1 VSVIRQKK
9 EEFIKELNKDFNN
22 YESFYLVDFV
32 NMSVSKAIELRR
44 ELRKNSY
51 VFKVVKNRLALRAL
65 KEDFP
70 EELKEQFTGPTALA
84 FAPEDP
90 VGLARLIKDFSIK
103 HKLLKV
109 KAGIVEGR
117 YLPSEDFHTVANLSS
132 REDLLARL
140 GFLMAYPLTQLLKTW
155 QAPFSSLGNML
166 SQLKS
171 KK

>member
-1 VSVIRQKK
+1 VSEIRQKK
-9 EEFIKELNKDFNN
+9 EEFVEELSRDFNS
-22 YESFYLVDFV
+22 YDSFYLVNFM
-32 NMSVSKAIELRR
+32 NMPVSKAIELRR

-51 VFKVVKNRLALRAL
+51 VFKVVKNRLAIRAL
-65 KEDFP
+65 REDFP

-90 VGLARLIKDFSIK
+90 VGLARLIKDFSFK

-117 YLPSEDFHTVANLSS
+117 YLPGEEFHRVANLSS
-132 REDLLARL
+132 REDLLAKL

-155 QAPFSSLGNML
+155 QAPFNSMGSML

>member
-1 VSVIRQKK
+1 MRQKK
-9 EEFIKELNKDFNN
+9 EEFVEELNKDFNN

-44 ELRKNSY
+44 EIRKNSY
-51 VFKVVKNRLALRAL
+51 VLKVVKNRLALRAL

-70 EELKEQFTGPTALA
+70 EEIKEQFIGPTALA

-117 YLPSEDFHTVANLSS
+117 YFPGEDFNTVANLSS
-132 REDLLARL
+132 REDLLAKF

-155 QAPFSSLGNML
+155 QAPICSMGSVL

>member
-1 VSVIRQKK
+1 VSVVREKK
-9 EEFIKELNKDFNN
+9 ELFVKELNKDFDN

-32 NMSVSKAIELRR
+32 NMPVSKAVELRR

-65 KEDFP
+65 KENFP
-70 EELKEQFTGPTALA
+70 EELKEQFNGPTALA
-84 FAPEDP
+84 FAPKDP
-90 VGLARLIKDFSIK
+90 VGLARLIKDFSTR

-109 KAGIVEGR
+109 KAGVVEGR
-117 YLPSEDFHTVANLSS
+117 YLPGEEFHTIANLSS
-132 REDLLARL
+132 REDLLAKF
-140 GFLMAYPLTQLLKTW
+140 GFLMAYPLTQLLKAW
-155 QAPFSSLGNML
+155 QAPFSSMGSML